1 MPFILYSG
9 LYTKRMLT
17 YKITEKLF
25 YASLYGTVFSIIL
38 MFIAQVAGEVSR
50 LFVIFFVLFNFI
62 LLCFVR
68 FLTNKILR
76 KLRLLQIP
84 ILILG
89 AGLSGEA
96 ITKEIR
102 KDSGMGYKIIGFLED
117 NKPKTQYVSR
127 YPILGGFGDLEKVV
141 RNKCGIR
148 LDCRARIVPVRPVGS
163 HLPGPVFSERR
174 GCHPEPGGV
183 PMSNIEAESFSM
195 PKSWCSISKIIWQGN
210 RTR

>member
-1 MPFILYSG
+1 MPFYLYSG

-17 YKITEKLF
+17 YKMTEKLF

-102 KDSGMGYKIIGFLED
+102 KDSRHGVQ
-117 NKPKTQYVSR
+117 NH
-127 YPILGGFGDLEKVV
+127 
-141 RNKCGIR
+141 
-148 LDCRARIVPVRPVGS
+148 RISGR
-163 HLPGPVFSERR
+163 
-174 GCHPEPGGV
+174 
-183 PMSNIEAESFSM
+183 
-195 PKSWCSISKIIWQGN
+195 
-210 RTR
+210 